1 MFKYLVTYLM
11 VLSSTSLVA
20 SPIDD
25 LENLALPYTG
35 NEMSI
40 KGAFSDLINCKSVKW
55 MDKTSRGVKKAKVSC
70 TIDDVKSIDNGIK
83 KYTNEMIEYEKRRL
97 ITSLEEKE
105 TSLNKEN
112 KEIKD
117 RIREI
122 KAIVNGRGQEKNIE
136 KATKFNNSIAKEISE
151 LTAKYSENTKQIA
164 EITNAINSPIQNE
177 KILSYKKLLEH
188 SNLIKITVT
197 GEFTISVDGKEL
209 RDWVFYSTLSHDD
222 GTIHVYN
229 HTENKDN
236 WPAYT
241 EKDLITDIYYNNNIW
256 NCFTTPKSMV
266 RPILFTSKIY
276 NI

>member
-1 MFKYLVTYLM
+1 MFKYLITSLI
-11 VLSSTSLVA
+11 VLSSTSVVA

-55 MDKTSRGVKKAKVSC
+55 MDKTSRGVKRAKVSC

-83 KYTNEMIEYEKRRL
+83 NHINEMIEYEKRRL
-97 ITSLEEKE
+97 TASLKEKE
-105 TSLNKEN
+105 TLLKKEN
-112 KEIKD
+112 QEIKD
-117 RIREI
+117 RIKEI
-122 KAIVNGRGQEKNIE
+122 KAIINGRGQENNIE
-136 KATKFNNSIAKEISE
+136 KATKFNNSIAKEVSE
-151 LTAKYSENTKQIA
+151 LTAKYSENTKKLA
-164 EITNAINSPIQNE
+164 EIKNALNSQIQND

-188 SNLIKITVT
+188 SNLVKITVN

-229 HTENKDN
+229 HTENKDI

-256 NCFTTPKSMV
+256 NCFTAPKSIV

-276 NI
+276 NK